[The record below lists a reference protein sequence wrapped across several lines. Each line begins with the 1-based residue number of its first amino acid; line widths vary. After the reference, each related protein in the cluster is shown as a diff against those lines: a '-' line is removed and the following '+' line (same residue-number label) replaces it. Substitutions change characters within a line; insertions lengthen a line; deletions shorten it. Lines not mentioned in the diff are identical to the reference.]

1 MIQSLESL
9 HRAAQETG
17 GKILAVAVAQDAEV
31 LLAVDAAR
39 RLGLATAVLVGDE
52 AQIRE
57 IARNHQISLEAHRI
71 VPEPDKVQACRLA
84 VKLVRDGQA
93 DVVMKGIV
101 DTSVILKAVLDREIG
116 LRDAPVLSHV
126 AVFQVPGYDR
136 LFYVTDVAMNIAPD
150 LETKKHILRNA
161 VKVAHA
167 LGNPNPVA
175 ACLCAVEKVN
185 PKMPATLEAAALVE
199 ANRSGELTGCTVIG
213 PVALDNAVSREAA
226 RHKGILDPNAG
237 RADILLVPNIET
249 GNVLY
254 KSLVFLARAQ
264 NAGVILGAKAPVVLT
279 SRADSE
285 EAKLNSIAL
294 ALHIASTNP

>member
-1 MIQSLESL
+1 
-9 HRAAQETG
+9 
-17 GKILAVAVAQDAEV
+17 
-31 LLAVDAAR
+31 
-39 RLGLATAVLVGDE
+39 
-52 AQIRE
+52 
-57 IARNHQISLEAHRI
+57 
-71 VPEPDKVQACRLA
+71 
-84 VKLVRDGQA
+84 
-93 DVVMKGIV
+93 
-101 DTSVILKAVLDREIG
+101 
-116 LRDAPVLSHV
+116 
-126 AVFQVPGYDR
+126 
-136 LFYVTDVAMNIAPD
+136 
-150 LETKKHILRNA
+150 
-161 VKVAHA
+161 
-167 LGNPNPVA
+167 
-175 ACLCAVEKVN
+175 
-185 PKMPATLEAAALVE
+185 MPATLEAAALVE

-294 ALHIASTNP
+294 ALHIASTNL